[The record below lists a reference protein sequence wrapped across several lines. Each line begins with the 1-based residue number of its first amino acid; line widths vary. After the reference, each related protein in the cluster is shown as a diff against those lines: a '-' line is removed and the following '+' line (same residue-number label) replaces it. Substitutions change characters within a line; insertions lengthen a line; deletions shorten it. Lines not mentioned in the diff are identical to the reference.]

1 MTFVHKTFTRV
12 QGPPSIAR
20 RVQTA
25 IWWRLYSCVLL
36 CYWVNTNFSLSQMLY
51 KAKDHHTRCCL
62 ILFSKRLLI
71 FFNSLNFFYFSVYN
85 WNRQYVTRLDL
96 LVTMAKWKRR
106 VFIFKKKKWRT
117 LAHQVSIQSPLS
129 TSGCVLP
136 RFSVVYFWSGTQP
149 WPLVGSLIE
158 RELLHTPPPHLF
170 QWLPRRWALSGRSY
184 VYYVYRRMLCK
195 DGSVRGCSE
204 PMNDTH

>member
-1 MTFVHKTFTRV
+1 MTFVHKTFARV

-106 VFIFKKKKWRT
+106 VFIFKKKSDVRWPIRWVYSR
-117 LAHQVSIQSPLS
+117 HYQRPGVCCPGSRSFIFEVERSPD
-129 TSGCVLP
+129 
-136 RFSVVYFWSGTQP
+136 R
-149 WPLVGSLIE
+149 
-158 RELLHTPPPHLF
+158 
-170 QWLPRRWALSGRSY
+170 
-184 VYYVYRRMLCK
+184 
-195 DGSVRGCSE
+195 
-204 PMNDTH
+204 

>member
-1 MTFVHKTFTRV
+1 MTFVHKTFARV

-106 VFIFKKKKWRT
+106 VFIFKKVTYAGPSGEYTVAIINVRVCVAQVLGRLFLKWNAALTVSRESNRT
-117 LAHQVSIQSPLS
+117 RAIAHTTTTLVSMAA
-129 TSGCVLP
+129 
-136 RFSVVYFWSGTQP
+136 TQMGA
-149 WPLVGSLIE
+149 LGSFICICI
-158 RELLHTPPPHLF
+158 R
-170 QWLPRRWALSGRSY
+170 
-184 VYYVYRRMLCK
+184 VLCK